1 MRYWRR
7 RMHEL
12 AVCQDIIAQVQ
23 QLAIEHKASAIHSI
37 TLEIG
42 PLSGVEAALLE
53 AAFPIASAGTVAE
66 NARLEIAAIPVTV
79 SCNECHQQSEAA
91 PNKLIC
97 GHCGSWKTRLVTG
110 DEMLLKRVE
119 LDT

>member
-1 MRYWRR
+1 
-7 RMHEL
+7 MHEL
-12 AVCQDIIAQVQ
+12 AVCQDIIAQIN
-23 QLAIEHKASAIHSI
+23 QLATEHKAKAIHSI
-37 TLEIG
+37 SLEIG
-42 PLSGVEAALLE
+42 PLSGVESALLE

-66 NARLEIAAIPVTV
+66 KALLEITAIPVTV
-79 SCNECHQQSEAA
+79 SCNECHQQSTAA

-97 GHCGSWKTRLVTG
+97 GECGSWKTRLVSG